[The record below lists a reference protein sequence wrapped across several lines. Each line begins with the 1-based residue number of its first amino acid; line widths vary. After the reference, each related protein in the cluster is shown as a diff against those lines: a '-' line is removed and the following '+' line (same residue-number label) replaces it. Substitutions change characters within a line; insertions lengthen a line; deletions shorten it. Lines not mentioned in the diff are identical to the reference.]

1 MTVMQRELGVCPV
14 CGLLD
19 VPSKTLAITVEGES
33 DVLGRS
39 PMMLTWRDAS
49 APADPRSPSCWHR
62 GQVQRAPLDEVA
74 ARWDEGAHEV
84 LVERLPLPPRVPL
97 EGRAVLETW
106 RPPGR

>member
-1 MTVMQRELGVCPV
+1 MQRELGVCPV

-19 VPSKTLAITVEGES
+19 VPNKTLAITAEGEP

-39 PMMLTWRDAS
+39 SMTLTWRSVS
-49 APADPRSPSCWHR
+49 APVDPRSPLCWHR

-74 ARWDEGAHEV
+74 GRWLDAGAEV
-84 LVERLPLPPRVPL
+84 LVERLPLPPLVPR

>member
-19 VPSKTLAITVEGES
+19 VPSKTLAITVEGEP
-33 DVLGRS
+33 DALGRS
-39 PMMLTWRDAS
+39 PMTLTWKSVS
-49 APADPRSPSCWHR
+49 APVDPRSPSCWHR

-74 ARWDEGAHEV
+74 EDWLDVGVDV
-84 LVERLPLPPRVPL
+84 LIERLPPLVPR